1 MADYNDIKSICDS
14 YNVEIREIPFVKN
27 VLSYEDQVLEI
38 SQDWI
43 KAADIADDFFE
54 ILYNIE
60 MSRFC
65 SFEGD
70 DQVIYAVE
78 TAIDVAKEYGVK
90 ISLEKQNEMNER
102 VESED
107 FWFDFSEIDDRTSMI
122 ELIDEYGLPLKI
134 RLPYFFGDFYF
145 LAQELDYTNKKVIGE
160 QYKDGSLYKHC
171 KYSFYDYCSL
181 YENDISD
188 ELIEEELDEE
198 GAGDRDYNNEIKQRI
213 KDKDAFD
220 EVAVNNEELL
230 NHQKAGCLLASKYD
244 KFAFFYDT
252 GTGKTV
258 MTLSIIKQKQIEE
271 DAHFLIL
278 APKAIIKT
286 AWLEDSKNFFP
297 DLRIFPLSNNISF
310 EDFYSIYKT
319 WEEEDSEGFIYIPQ
333 PDWDD
338 AFEEVN
344 YESEDWEEQY
354 DNVMHVREEIKDTMI
369 EMADHYIVNIEKFR
383 YDPAAIMENYWI
395 NGLVVDESAI
405 LKNPDSV
412 SAKTLSEYADEFDY
426 IYLLS
431 GKPAPNNSTEYYAQ
445 MRLVDPNTFNMSF
458 ATFKGTYFE
467 GSGSKTHPISTRAEK
482 AVADMIAVR
491 SLIVSKE
498 DCLNLPDIH
507 HEIRIFKLPT
517 EISRQYDRLYEDCIF
532 ELKARE
538 KNKKG
543 AYYSSVCML
552 AIFTKLREIAS
563 GFLIDEY
570 GDVSIFHD
578 EKDMQLEIIVKENP
592 DDQIIVW
599 CQFEQEILKA
609 KKVLSKYGNVV
620 TAYGKTKNIDESIK
634 AFKSGDAKY
643 IIAHPKS
650 IKYGVTF
657 VKCHIAVYYAMSYS
671 AEDYYQSRDRIH
683 RLGQTRECYY
693 YYIQAEDTIDEIM
706 YDAVKNKMSYAEVFA
721 RIIKDAAKHGIDYSS
736 FKLEKEPE
744 KDELLSTQNVIQK
757 YNFSMVDDTVYT
769 YKYNNETRSGSLY
782 NTLLKD
788 KKQLRPEEVLFE
800 IGYSIKKEQVE
811 TSFERYFNQ
820 IICEDIKDTCYWVI
834 KQMKA
839 LKIKRIA
846 RVYDYLEEQIQKQYE
861 IDVANG
867 IDSFFKI
874 DDLSLKR

>member
-1 MADYNDIKSICDS
+1 MADYNDIKKICEDYYVKINEIKSISDILKF
-14 YNVEIREIPFVKN
+14 EEQTLI
-27 VLSYEDQVLEI
+27 I

-43 KAADIADDFFE
+43 DVADVPDNFFE

-65 SFEGD
+65 SLNGD

-78 TAIDVAKEYGVK
+78 AAIDIAKEFGVK
-90 ISLEKQNEMNER
+90 ISKSKQNDIDER
-102 VESED
+102 VQSED
-107 FWFDFSEIDDRTSMI
+107 FLFDFSDIDDRTLMI
-122 ELIDEYGLPLKI
+122 NLIEEYGLPLKVK
-134 RLPYFFGDFYF
+134 LPHFFGDFYF
-145 LAQELDYTNKKVIGE
+145 LAEELDYKNNKVIGA
-160 QYKDGSLYKHC
+160 QYKNGKLYK
-171 KYSFYDYCSL
+171 YYTYGFFYECSL
-181 YENDISD
+181 YDDKSQTKDIQEYLDPENIKDKN
-188 ELIEEELDEE
+188 
-198 GAGDRDYNNEIKQRI
+198 YNNGIKQRI
-213 KDKDAFD
+213 KDKDSFD
-220 EVAVNNEELL
+220 DVEVNNDELL

-258 MTLSIIKQKQIEE
+258 MTLSIIKQKLI
-271 DAHFLIL
+271 DKNAHFLIL

-297 DLRIFPLSNNISF
+297 DLSIFPLSNNISI
-310 EDFYSIYKT
+310 EDLYDIYCL
-319 WEEEDSEGFIYIPQ
+319 WEENGNIPEYDSINQLWENALTEIDY
-333 PDWDD
+333 
-338 AFEEVN
+338 A
-344 YESEDWEEQY
+344 SEDYFDQINKKEVAI
-354 DNVMHVREEIKDTMI
+354 NAIKEFMAGY
-369 EMADHYIVNIEKFR
+369 ADHYIVNIEKFR
-383 YDPAAIMENYWI
+383 FDPDSIMDNYNI

-405 LKNPDSV
+405 LKNPNSV
-412 SAKTLSEYADEFDY
+412 SAKTLFMYADDFDY

-458 ATFKGTYFE
+458 ATFKGIYFSE
-467 GSGSKTHPISTRAEK
+467 SGSKIHPISSLAKK

-498 DCLNLPDIH
+498 DCLSLPEIY
-507 HEIRIFKLPT
+507 HEIRTIYLPE
-517 EISRQYDRLYEDCIF
+517 EINRQYDRLYEECIF
-532 ELKARE
+532 ELKSRE

-543 AYYSSVCML
+543 TYYSSVCML

-570 GDVSIFHD
+570 GDVSVFHD
-578 EKDMQLEIIVKENP
+578 EKDKELERIIKENP
-592 DDQIIVW
+592 KEQIIVW
-599 CQFEQEILKA
+599 CQFEQEIFKA
-609 KKVLSKYGNVV
+609 MKVLSKYGNVV

-634 AFKSGDAKY
+634 AFKSGEAKY

-657 VKCHIAVYYAMSYS
+657 IKCHIAVYYAMSYS

-757 YNFSMVDDTVYT
+757 YKFSMVDDIVYT
-769 YKYNNETRSGSLY
+769 YKYKNETRMGTLY

-788 KKQLRPEEVLFE
+788 KTQLRPEEVLFE
-800 IGYSIKKEQVE
+800 IGYSIKKEEVE
-811 TSFERYFNQ
+811 TSFERVFNC
-820 IICEDIKDTCYWVI
+820 IVCDDVKDISYWVL
-834 KQMKA
+834 KEMKEE
-839 LKIKRIA
+839 KIKRISK
-846 RVYDYLEEQIQKQYE
+846 VYDYLEEQIQKQYE

-867 IDSFFKI
+867 IDKLFNY